1 MLSRYLGVDDLIIGV
16 WIGGLIISLGL
27 WWSEYLKKH
36 YFKGQE
42 WVVVLLTWLMTVWGL
57 KQGKF
62 IGHPYCKIFGQ
73 DKLLVGIVFGNLM
86 FLVGFLVDLFL
97 RRYNKKKPGKALFP
111 YQKVVL
117 PVGSLVI
124 ATLIALQICRLG
136 IK

>member
-1 MLSRYLGVDDLIIGV
+1 MLSQYLGVDDLIIGV
-16 WIGGLIISLGL
+16 WVGGLIISLGL
-27 WWSEYLKKH
+27 WWASYLKKI

-42 WVVVLLTWLMTVWGL
+42 WVIVVLTWAITVWGL

-62 IGHPYCKIFGQ
+62 FGHPYCKIFGQ

-86 FLVGFLVDLFL
+86 FLVGYLVDLLL
-97 RRYNKKKPGKALFP
+97 RRYNKKKHGKALFS

-117 PVGSLVI
+117 PIASLTV
-124 ATLIALQICRLG
+124 ATLIAMQVCRLG